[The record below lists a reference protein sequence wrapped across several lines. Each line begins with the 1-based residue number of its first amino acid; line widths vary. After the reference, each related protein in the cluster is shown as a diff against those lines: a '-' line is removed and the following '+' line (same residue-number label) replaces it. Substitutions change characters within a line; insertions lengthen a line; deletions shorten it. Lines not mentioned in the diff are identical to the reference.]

1 MPKGLTT
8 NFEVVGMIIGL
19 TGENCAGKGTVAEYL
34 QKKSFYYTSL
44 SDIIREELKAE
55 GKGLT
60 RQNLIEKGNE
70 LREKFGP
77 GILAKKTVL
86 KIQKDKNYVI
96 DSIRSPLEVEEL
108 KKLKGFVLI
117 HVTAPQEIRFERMKS
132 RGREEDP
139 NTIETFKEI
148 EKLELENEEKTKQNL
163 IGAFEHA
170 NKKLVNDSD
179 LQELYDKIDKILGEV
194 SGEFR
199 VARPSWDDYFMG
211 IAKEV
216 ATRSNCVKRKVAAV
230 IVKDKRIISTG
241 YNGTPRGTRNCDE
254 GGCPRCN
261 NYTESGK
268 GLEDCLCSHG
278 EENAIVQASYHGVS
292 IKDSTIYTT
301 FSPCLMCTKMI
312 INAGIVEVVY
322 NVEYSIAE
330 TPMRLLTEAGV
341 KVRQHKVE

>member
-1 MPKGLTT
+1 
-8 NFEVVGMIIGL
+8 MIIGL

-34 QKKSFYYTSL
+34 QKKSFYYLSL
-44 SDIIREELKAE
+44 SDIIREELKAD
-55 GKGLT
+55 GKELT

-77 GILAKKTVL
+77 AILATKTTL
-86 KIQKDKNYVI
+86 KIQKDRNYVI
-96 DSIRSPLEVEEL
+96 DSIRNPIEVEEL
-108 KKLKGFVLI
+108 KKIKGFVLV
-117 HVTAPQEIRFERMKS
+117 HVTAPAEIRFERMKA

-139 NTIETFKEI
+139 NTLDSFKEI
-148 EKLELENEEKTKQNL
+148 EKLEMENEERTKQNL
-163 IGAFEHA
+163 VGAFSHA
-170 NKKLVNDSD
+170 DRKLMNDVD
-179 LQELYDKIDKILGEV
+179 LQELYDNVDRLLGGISE
-194 SGEFR
+194 EFK
-199 VARPSWDDYFMG
+199 VGRPSWDDYFMN

-216 ATRSNCVKRKVAAV
+216 ASRSNCVKRKVAAI

-241 YNGTPRGTRNCDE
+241 YNGTPRGTANCDE

-261 NYTESGK
+261 SYAESGK
-268 GLEDCLCSHG
+268 NLDDCLCSHG

-312 INAGIVEVVY
+312 INAGILEVVY
-322 NVEYSIAE
+322 NVQYPIAE
-330 TPMRLLTEAGV
+330 TPMRLLKEAGV